1 MKKLKRFGNLAAVL
15 LLSSFIILSFA
26 SVSDVASAQD
36 SEDQEFQEWFSTT
49 MATIE
54 TDTTNMAV
62 AVENY
67 DCTTCEAWADTGY
80 ADATKA
86 LGELE
91 GYELSPE
98 MQPVKDHLTLALE
111 DFKVACEHTE
121 LGAMMYDADELETAA
136 GYFSSSAEHFK
147 EIDALGLVAPTPVAA
162 LSRLQTD
169 LEQAVQTLRSTSKTP
184 ATSPTPT
191 PKSPSYGALLTGGGL
206 LVVAYLLLRRT
217 R

>member
-15 LLSSFIILSFA
+15 LVSSFIVLSLA
-26 SVSDVASAQD
+26 SASDVASAQD
-36 SEDQEFQEWFSTT
+36 SENQEFQEWFSTT

-54 TDTTNMAV
+54 TDTINMAV

-67 DCTTCEAWADTGY
+67 DCKTCEAWADNGY
-80 ADATKA
+80 EDATKA
-86 LGELE
+86 LGELG

-98 MQPVKDHLTLALE
+98 MQLVKDHLTLALE

-136 GYFSSSAEHFK
+136 GYISSSADHFR
-147 EIDALGLVAPTPVAA
+147 EIDALGLVPPTPVAA
-162 LSRLQTD
+162 LSRLQAD
-169 LEQAVQTLRSTSKTP
+169 LGQAVQTLRSTSTTP
-184 ATSPTPT
+184 TASPTPT
-191 PKSPSYGALLTGGGL
+191 PEAPSYEAIFASSGL